1 MSTPNISSILRN
13 RLKKDMK
20 VVNYPPPGTTLT
32 PTSNILS
39 FRATITGPPDT
50 PFSGGTFKLTITM
63 GSDYPFQ
70 PPKVRFETK
79 VWHPNVS
86 EKGLICLDTLKPK
99 PVGSWSPA
107 VSLFSLLTTLRVLL
121 SNPSWDDPLSPS
133 VFESWKDGCYEAK
146 ATEWTR
152 IHAIEEEKENQNE
165 EGKGTKR
172 KMEEGEGEKGE
183 LIGDSG
189 KPDAKKVNA
198 TTTTTTATTTTT
210 TTATIT
216 TTATTKASEL
226 PHQK

>member
-99 PVGSWSPA
+99 PGEGRKS
-107 VSLFSLLTTLRVLL
+107 
-121 SNPSWDDPLSPS
+121 
-133 VFESWKDGCYEAK
+133 G
-146 ATEWTR
+146 
-152 IHAIEEEKENQNE
+152 AITAS
-165 EGKGTKR
+165 TKR
-172 KMEEGEGEKGE
+172 CCSYDGNIPMIWCCMICVLQHSDRK
-183 LIGDSG
+183 
-189 KPDAKKVNA
+189 
-198 TTTTTTATTTTT
+198 
-210 TTATIT
+210 
-216 TTATTKASEL
+216 
-226 PHQK
+226 Q